1 MDGFADLN
9 HRQETRRTPGQE
21 GRTAPAGARGVGRA
35 RGALLRDHGSIALEQ
50 AIQKAYVQ
58 GALVVIA
65 AGNAG
70 TDNDDFPPVPAC
82 YPDGRQKGVITVMA
96 TNRCGEKASFSN
108 YGRKTVDLAAPGGGI
123 VTTRAALASA
133 AGDETRLFPIAAP
146 RRPPPTSVGRRRCSN
161 CCTPTGGPGN
171 SRNAWSNRSSPSRA

>member
-1 MDGFADLN
+1 
-9 HRQETRRTPGQE
+9 
-21 GRTAPAGARGVGRA
+21 
-35 RGALLRDHGSIALEQ
+35 
-50 AIQKAYVQ
+50 VQ

-108 YGRKTVDLAAPGGGI
+108 YGRKTVDLSRARRGHCDDAGGA
-123 VTTRAALASA
+123 R
-133 AGDETRLFPIAAP
+133 ER
-146 RRPPPTSVGRRRCSN
+146 GRR
-161 CCTPTGGPGN
+161 
-171 SRNAWSNRSSPSRA
+171 